1 MIKVPLSNYERAG
14 VVGLR
19 GHLKLFQLSVKGA
32 SGYTERFCGLG
43 FVAVGLA
50 QRIFDD
56 AAFPFLDVADRLRA
70 DFLAPSG
77 GIVLQVHGQIADCNI
92 IAVGNHHGAFNDTFE
107 FADVAGPRIVE
118 K

>member
-1 MIKVPLSNYERAG
+1 MMKVAPSDYERAR
-14 VVGLR
+14 VDGLD
-19 GHLKLFQLSVKGA
+19 GHLKFFQLSVKSAG
-32 SGYTERFCGLG
+32 GYTERFCGLG

-50 QRIFDD
+50 QRILDY
-56 AAFPFLDVADRLRA
+56 AAFSFFDVPDRLRA

-107 FADVAGPRIVE
+107 FADIAGPRIVE